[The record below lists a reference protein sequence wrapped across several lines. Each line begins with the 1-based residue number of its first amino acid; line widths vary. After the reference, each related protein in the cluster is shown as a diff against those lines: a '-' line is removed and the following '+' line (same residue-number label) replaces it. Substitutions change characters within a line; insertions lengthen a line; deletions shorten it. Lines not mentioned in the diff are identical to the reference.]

1 MVSISNFRLLGI
13 ICALV
18 IATGCASLSQ
28 RNRLDQFGE
37 TSKAYGQ
44 MVFWSQYE
52 EASAFRKPGLTEKD
66 MDYFEQLKDFKV
78 TAYNVKSMSPSDDKK
93 QIRQVV
99 VISYY
104 RVDEVVV
111 RTLRDQ
117 QLWIYDDTDEQW
129 YLEGELPNFQ

>member
-1 MVSISNFRLLGI
+1 MVNIANFRLLGI
-13 ICALV
+13 ICALS
-18 IATGCASLSQ
+18 IASGCASLSHK
-28 RNRLDQFGE
+28 NRLDQFGE

-52 EASAFRKPGLTEKD
+52 EANAFRNPGLTEKD
-66 MDYFEQLKDFKV
+66 IDYFERLKDFKV
-78 TAYNVKSMSPSDDKK
+78 TAYNVKSMHPSDDRK

-104 RVDEVVV
+104 RVNEVVV

-117 QLWIYDDTDEQW
+117 QLWIYDDIDEKW